1 MVQADAAAD
10 GISFD
15 GEPDETALK
24 PNPNIPGVPNWE
36 IEDCRGQRSW
46 NFPVN
51 WEILEDSGRF
61 WKILEDSGRFWKIF
75 WKILDEDWKI
85 LDEDWKNWMIGAV

>member
-1 MVQADAAAD
+1 MGQADAAAD

-36 IEDCRGQRSW
+36 IEDCRGEAE
-46 NFPVN
+46 V
-51 WEILEDSGRF
+51 LEFSGELGDSGSF
-61 WKILEDSGRFWKIF
+61 
-75 WKILDEDWKI
+75 WKI
-85 LDEDWKNWMIGAV
+85 LDEDWKNWMIGVV

>member
-46 NFPVN
+46 NFLVN
-51 WEILEDSGRF
+51 WEILEDILEDSGRF
-61 WKILEDSGRFWKIF
+61 WKILEDSGRFWKILEDSGRF
-75 WKILDEDWKI
+75 WKILEDS
-85 LDEDWKNWMIGAV
+85 GR

>member
-1 MVQADAAAD
+1 MGQADAAAD

-36 IEDCRGQRSW
+36 IEDCRGEAEVLE
-46 NFPVN
+46 FLVN
-51 WEILEDSGRF
+51 WEILEASGRF
-61 WKILEDSGRFWKIF
+61 WMR
-75 WKILDEDWKI
+75 
-85 LDEDWKNWMIGAV
+85 IGKTG